1 MLKKIKIV
9 LFILFISGC
18 ARQIMPLSQPNK
30 NKVNDSAIEQ
40 KSQTTP
46 LKEEKKSQKTTK
58 VKKVEFEKT
67 QKISKV
73 TKQKSTAKSPIESYC
88 DRTDRAFKKHRW
100 GKSSCHDIGWE
111 YVRTSVK
118 GRPLVWT
125 SFGKEGSTK
134 DVTLILCG
142 VHGDE
147 ITPVKFCYDVIDYFK
162 RIEEGSI
169 VSEEIHGE
177 VMDFKN
183 RFLVVAPLAN
193 PDSFFK
199 KRPTR
204 MNANG
209 VDINRNLPTTDFK
222 ADAMRLWKSR
232 YRRDPRRYPGVKAMS
247 EPETVF
253 QVNLIKRFKPLKII
267 SVHAPLTMLDY
278 DGPADR
284 HTGGLV
290 GSRANQLLIQMSEQ
304 AKGYKIKNY
313 PFFPGSL
320 GNYAGNERNIPTY
333 TLELPSSNARNHSR
347 YWNLFKKSIHHAV
360 MHDLHSEVALDKKT
374 EGNKSQK
381 SN

>member
-1 MLKKIKIV
+1 MNNRHNNINNMDLFVFKKITSLVFV
-9 LFILFISGC
+9 LFLSSCAQNIIPISTK
-18 ARQIMPLSQPNK
+18 SNK
-30 NKVNDSAIEQ
+30 EIKKSKIETRE
-40 KSQTTP
+40 KPIVSS
-46 LKEEKKSQKTTK
+46 EKKSIAP
-58 VKKVEFEKT
+58 KKI
-67 QKISKV
+67 ISKK
-73 TKQKSTAKSPIESYC
+73 TSTELQTYC
-88 DRTDRAFKKHRW
+88 DRTNQYFKKYRW
-100 GKSSCHDIGWE
+100 GKSSCHDIKWE
-111 YVRTSVK
+111 YVRTSTK

-125 SFGKEGSTK
+125 TFGKEGSTK
-134 DVTLILCG
+134 DVTLIMCG

-147 ITPVKFCYDVIDYFK
+147 ITPVKFCYDVIDHFRK
-162 RIEEGSI
+162 IEEGIESGE
-169 VSEEIHGE
+169 VKGEEIGFE
-177 VMDFKN
+177 N

-193 PDSFFK
+193 PDSFFRK
-199 KRPTR
+199 KPIR

-209 VDINRNLPTTDFK
+209 VDINRNLPTKDFK
-222 ADAMRLWKSR
+222 ADALRLWKSR
-232 YRRDPRRYPGVKAMS
+232 YKKDPRRYPGKTAMS

-253 QVNLIKRFKPLKII
+253 QVNLIKRFNPLKII

-333 TLELPSSNARNHSR
+333 TLELPSSKARNHKR
-347 YWNLFKKSIHHAV
+347 YWKLFKKSIHHAV
-360 MHDLHSEVALDKKT
+360 MHDFNSEVALDKS
-374 EGNKSQK
+374 EESNSNQK